1 MKHQE
6 KKYQVKSFDQ
16 VKKVLDRLGVK
27 KSGEVVTNHYYGQH
41 EGNDV
46 TKLVEYK
53 DKNAIH
59 ILKEKDGKFDLVES
73 IPVESVKAGL
83 KWLRDKGYKVVNLVK
98 MANVDYEYKG
108 GQVRLYTIDDW
119 LKSVIL
125 DYPEG
130 EHKTIAQEFRL
141 EIAEVIKIPYNK
153 QLEEVGKLRSKKLD

>member
-16 VKKVLDRLGVK
+16 VKKVLDRLGIK
-27 KSGEVVTNHYYGQH
+27 KSGGAVTNHYYGQH

-59 ILKEKDGKFDLVES
+59 LLKEKDGKFDLVES
-73 IPVESVKAGL
+73 IPVESVKVGL
-83 KWLRDKGYKVVNLVK
+83 KWLKDKDYKVVNLVK

-130 EHKTIAQEFRL
+130 EHEAIAKEFEL
-141 EIAEVIKIPYNK
+141 DKVEVIKIPYNK
-153 QLEEVGKLRSKKLD
+153 QLEEMGKLRSKQLD